1 MEGHRRTVVG
11 ADGSDRSEI
20 ALKWAAGEAECRG
33 ATLVIVTTWTA
44 PPPTIVYPYA
54 GRPDRDPGDPREA
67 AMNALGEIVRTVLE
81 GQAQP
86 LGRTAG
92 CSGRYGEDTDRA
104 VPSCRPG
111 GRRYTGTGGISDWLL
126 GSVSHKVAQ
135 HARCSVAV
143 VRWQRQPACVRAC
156 CRGTAQGGR
165 HAVKRTEQREVR
177 TSCTGWF

>member
-11 ADGSDRSEI
+11 VDGSDRSEI

-81 GQAQP
+81 DKPNLSVEQLAVPGD
-86 LGRTAG
+86 TAKILIEQSRAADLVVVGTRAPVASATG
-92 CSGRYGEDTDRA
+92 CS
-104 VPSCRPG
+104 
-111 GRRYTGTGGISDWLL
+111 
-126 GSVSHKVAQ
+126 
-135 HARCSVAV
+135 AR
-143 VRWQRQPACVRAC
+143 
-156 CRGTAQGGR
+156 
-165 HAVKRTEQREVR
+165 
-177 TSCTGWF
+177 